1 MYIKKNTVVKAK
13 VLIQPLCSTKNKKV
27 IKMFIAV
34 NETTL
39 VDYFANYI
47 QYNDIIYIMKS
58 KGVIEL
64 DLSDG

>member
-1 MYIKKNTVVKAK
+1 
-13 VLIQPLCSTKNKKV
+13 
-27 IKMFIAV
+27 MFIAV